1 MKVAFFLAGILVGG
15 FAYHAFWVS
24 SPNPDAP
31 LCPESVFVNQFAC
44 IEPILAKGE
53 YVNAKQKIIEYIDEQ
68 KRLGTISEAGIYFR
82 DLRNGPTM
90 GINEYAEFST
100 ASLLKVPVLIT
111 YLNLLDSDPTIFDH
125 EIALR
130 EGFETNEAG
139 FKQHYAPPTELEKD
153 TAYTVGML
161 LDRVVQ
167 YSDNVASEMLRAYL
181 RVLTPDDI
189 LGETYKELGL
199 VPDEGNGDYVISV
212 KRYSSMFRILFN
224 ASYLSLE
231 NSEKALEMLSSS
243 TFDTGIVAGVPEGI
257 IVANKFGERGFYS
270 TDPSVPSI
278 TQLHDCGIV
287 YYPNN
292 PYLICIMTQGNSF
305 ETLERVIQ
313 DISRMMYEEV
323 DSRRLPNAPL
333 K

>member
-1 MKVAFFLAGILVGG
+1 MKAVVFLAGVLVGG

-24 SPNPDAP
+24 SPNPDA
-31 LCPESVFVNQFAC
+31 LVCPESTFVNQFAC
-44 IEPILAKGE
+44 IEPIISKGE
-53 YVNAKQKIIEYIDEQ
+53 YIATKQKIIEYIDEQ
-68 KRLGTISEAGIYFR
+68 KRQGTINDVGIYFR

-100 ASLLKVPVLIT
+100 ASLLKVPILIT

-139 FKQHYAPPTELEKD
+139 FKQHYAPPSALEKD
-153 TAYTVGML
+153 AAYTVGML

-189 LGETYKELGL
+189 LDETYKELGL
-199 VPDEGNGDYVISV
+199 VPDEGGGDYVISV
-212 KRYSSMFRILFN
+212 KRYASMFRVLFN
-224 ASYLSLE
+224 ASYLSVE
-231 NSEKALEMLSSS
+231 KSEKALEMLSAS
-243 TFDTGIVAGVPEGI
+243 TFDAGIVAGVPEGI

-270 TDPSVPSI
+270 ADPNVPPMM
-278 TQLHDCGIV
+278 QLHDCGIV
-287 YYPNN
+287 YYPDN
-292 PYLICIMTQGNSF
+292 PYLICVMTRGNSF
-305 ETLERVIQ
+305 EALEPVIQ
-313 DISRMMYEEV
+313 NISRMIYEEV
-323 DSRRLPNAPL
+323 DSRRLPNPPV